1 MNHRN
6 ATAIEVSHY
15 LGIPDYVVEE
25 YGSIGLFP
33 KHTVG
38 DNNMFDIKEC
48 AWAWFHFLAFRDDA
62 LNLRRRD
69 TQFDLIEH
77 VAISSV
83 INLRTHMIT
92 NGDMFENCSLKPTID
107 NVRINTVNSIILSIL
122 VLAIISNCYTLYL
135 IFS

>member
-1 MNHRN
+1 M
-6 ATAIEVSHY
+6 
-15 LGIPDYVVEE
+15 P
-25 YGSIGLFP
+25 
-33 KHTVG
+33 
-38 DNNMFDIKEC
+38 
-48 AWAWFHFLAFRDDA
+48 
-62 LNLRRRD
+62 
-69 TQFDLIEH
+69 IEH